1 MGPWISETLV
11 TVMRLTLVLF
21 RTKFNQNELRISG
34 DFSGSEIEVH
44 TEVCTLFFS
53 GRHKSFDSVVNHS
66 GAI

>member
-34 DFSGSEIEVH
+34 GFSGTHRGIIVGL
-44 TEVCTLFFS
+44 TLTSFFLEDINLS
-53 GRHKSFDSVVNHS
+53 TQW
-66 GAI
+66 